1 MFTRFG
7 VKGREGKGSEGKGR
21 ERKGREGK
29 GRGKERSGR
38 EGKGRKGKVPYE
50 QLDALGFGVGGVG
63 LWGREF
69 TGARNRELPPPLPAS
84 PFCGPSRPV
93 IMCQTFRKHD
103 GTLQH
108 PFKGQ
113 WGARST
119 CLSVLVPVGPLAA

>member
-1 MFTRFG
+1 M
-7 VKGREGKGSEGKGR
+7 EG
-21 ERKGREGK
+21 KGREGK
-29 GRGKERSGR
+29 GREGNGR
-38 EGKGRKGKVPYE
+38 EGKGKEGERKGV
-50 QLDALGFGVGGVG
+50 VGKGREEKGRSHMSSWMRWGLVWVG
-63 LWGREF
+63 LDCGDGSSLEQG
-69 TGARNRELPPPLPAS
+69 TGNCPPPLPAS